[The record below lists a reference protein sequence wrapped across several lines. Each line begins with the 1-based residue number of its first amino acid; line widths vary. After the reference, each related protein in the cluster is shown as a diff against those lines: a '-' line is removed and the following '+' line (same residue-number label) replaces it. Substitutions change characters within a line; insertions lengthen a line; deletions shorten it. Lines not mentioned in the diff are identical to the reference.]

1 MIHCCMNRK
10 QEIRQQIQFLQGEL
24 AAMEEDVVIEFN
36 DGCGGELYT
45 AKAASLKDEDI
56 INALKNHPAID
67 KFIGEDVTVWFYEL
81 NYSEVFHVT
90 ETRTLNITPF

>member
-1 MIHCCMNRK
+1 MIQCCMNRK

-45 AKAASLKDEDI
+45 DSFDQ
-56 INALKNHPAID
+56 
-67 KFIGEDVTVWFYEL
+67 
-81 NYSEVFHVT
+81 
-90 ETRTLNITPF
+90 